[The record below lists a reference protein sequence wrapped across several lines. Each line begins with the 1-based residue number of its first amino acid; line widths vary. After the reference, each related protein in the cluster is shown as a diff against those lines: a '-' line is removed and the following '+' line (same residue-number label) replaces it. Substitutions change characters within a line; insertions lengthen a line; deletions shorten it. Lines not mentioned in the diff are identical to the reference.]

1 MTNNLKHTVILS
13 WDLQSKIGDLVSVSS
28 KTHEVKPGT
37 KEKEIKI
44 TFTSPTKLTDEELK
58 VAEIK
63 VSATK
68 IDKTTPVF
76 VNKKEFSLV
85 PVTPKE
91 DRQTLLEFSKA
102 GKSLDYFVGKLLKYK
117 VMKCFN

>member
-1 MTNNLKHTVILS
+1 M
-13 WDLQSKIGDLVSVSS
+13 GDLLSVSS

-37 KEKEIKI
+37 EEKEIKI
-44 TFTSPTKLTDEELK
+44 IFTSSTKLTDEELK
-58 VAEIK
+58 VAKIK

-85 PVTPKE
+85 PVTLKE
-91 DRQTLLEFSKA
+91 DRQTLLEFSNA
-102 GKSLDYFVGKLLKYK
+102 GKSLDYSVGTI
-117 VMKCFN
+117 